1 MPECAMTHKIIKK
14 HISAAV
20 ISSIVVGLAMPAG
33 AAEPTVAPVPAGF
46 YGGVSM
52 RDHGTDTTGLRTGAA
67 ASAWTRFTAPTTD
80 DASARALVF
89 GGYRWGNDVALEA
102 SFSSTDKYALRPPD
116 MAPARRGV
124 GLGLGQGDGA
134 PGAGDAAARSWN
146 VDVYTSW
153 AFYKTLSLYGRL
165 GYAQAEAAPLLAGA
179 SAGGA
184 ADLRRLRDGV
194 NYGVGLRYDI
204 KSDLGLR
211 VEYARFARFGIDT
224 GNVLPE
230 SDQVSFGVQFRF

>member
-1 MPECAMTHKIIKK
+1 MKNKIIKK
-14 HISAAV
+14 HLVAAV
-20 ISSIVVGLAMPAG
+20 LSSIAVGFAMPAG
-33 AAEPTVAPVPAGF
+33 AAEPASAPAPAGF

-52 RDHGTDTTGLRTGAA
+52 RDRGADTTGLRPDAA
-67 ASAWTRFTAPTTD
+67 ASAWTRFTPPTTD
-80 DASARALVF
+80 DASSRALVF
-89 GGYRWGNDVALEA
+89 GGYRWSNDVAVEA
-102 SFSSTDKYALRPPD
+102 SFSSSDKYALRPAD

-124 GLGLGQGDGA
+124 GLGLGDGA
-134 PGAGDAAARSWN
+134 PGGADAAARSWN

-165 GYAQAEAAPLLAGA
+165 GYAQAETAPLFAGA
-179 SAGGA
+179 SAGNA

-211 VEYARFARFGIDT
+211 VEYARFARFGIDS
-224 GNVLPE
+224 GSVLPE
-230 SDQVSFGVQFRF
+230 TDQVSFGVQFRF

>member
-1 MPECAMTHKIIKK
+1 MKNKIIKK
-14 HISAAV
+14 QLIAAV
-20 ISSIVVGLAMPAG
+20 ISSIVVGLAVPAG
-33 AAEPTVAPVPAGF
+33 AAEPVSAPTLAGF

-52 RDHGTDTTGLRTGAA
+52 RDRGADTTGLRSDAA

-80 DASARALVF
+80 DASSRALVF
-89 GGYRWGNDVALEA
+89 GGYRWSNDVAVEA
-102 SFSSTDKYALRPPD
+102 SFSSSDKYALRPAD
-116 MAPARRGV
+116 VAPAQRGV
-124 GLGLGQGDGA
+124 GLGLGDSTPDVA
-134 PGAGDAAARSWN
+134 DAVARSWN

-165 GYAQAEAAPLLAGA
+165 GYAQAEAAPLFAGA
-179 SAGGA
+179 GNA

-224 GNVLPE
+224 GSVLPE